1 MGQRAGTQRS
11 IRGVGPAA
19 RRGSVEGRG
28 GVRLIDR
35 KFQAHPLRYVWQPL
49 LAAVS
54 IMIVLLLVGAVAHTV
69 LIASLGA
76 SAFIVFT
83 MPTTT
88 AARPRY
94 LIGGYVVGV
103 GVGALFGLLY
113 GHLFGAAGIRELGTR
128 EELWLVAFAGL
139 AVGLAIFVMVITNT
153 EHPPATGVALGL
165 VVNQQWDWRVLAVLI
180 LAVVAL
186 AVLRSLLR
194 PFLKNL
200 L

>member
-1 MGQRAGTQRS
+1 M
-11 IRGVGPAA
+11 
-19 RRGSVEGRG
+19 EGRG

-83 MPTTT
+83 MPTT
-88 AARPRY
+88 AAAQPRY

-113 GHLFGAAGIRELGTR
+113 GHLFGAAGIGEPGTR

-139 AVGLAIFVMVITNT
+139 AVGLAIFVMVITDT

-165 VVNQQWDWRVLAVLI
+165 VVNWQWRWPALLVIL

-194 PFLKNL
+194 PFLRNL

>member
-1 MGQRAGTQRS
+1 M
-11 IRGVGPAA
+11 
-19 RRGSVEGRG
+19 
-28 GVRLIDR
+28 RLIDR
-35 KFQAHPLRYVWQPL
+35 NFQAHPLRYVLQPL
-49 LAAVS
+49 LATVS
-54 IMIVLLLVGAVAHTV
+54 IMIVLLLAGAVAHTV

-83 MPTTT
+83 MPTT
-88 AARPRY
+88 AAAQPRY

-103 GVGALFGLLY
+103 VVGALFGLLY
-113 GHLFGAAGIRELGTR
+113 GHLFAAAGMEEAETR
-128 EELWLVAFAGL
+128 AELWLVGFAGL
-139 AVGLAIFVMVITNT
+139 AVGVAIFAMVITNT

-165 VVNQQWDWRVLAVLI
+165 VVNWHWRWPALVVIL

-194 PFLKNL
+194 PVLRNL